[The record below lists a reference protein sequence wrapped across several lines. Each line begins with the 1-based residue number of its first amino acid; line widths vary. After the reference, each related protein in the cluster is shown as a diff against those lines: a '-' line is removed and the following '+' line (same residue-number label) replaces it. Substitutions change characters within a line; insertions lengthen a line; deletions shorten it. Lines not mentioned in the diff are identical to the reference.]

1 MNFHTTFPKTI
12 FCVILNMQT
21 QNAAQGFSFRSM
33 LNRNS
38 LSIVLWNLFPVIGVL
53 FWGWQP
59 ISIFVCY
66 ALETIVVGV
75 FNVFKL
81 IAVYRYGLPD
91 PPEQKGIRGLG
102 IIRFFIFHY
111 FFFVFGQLTLFFSIN
126 MFAFTGPLNAIHNLH
141 AIMLRGPYQIALLAF
156 IINNTHLFIYDFC
169 FYKKYKMRTMVQQM
183 FEPYPRIFV
192 QQFVVILG
200 CYIFKASG
208 NDYAVLIV
216 FVLAKIFFDL
226 LFHSL
231 SMIQMN
237 KAIKNGPED

>member
-1 MNFHTTFPKTI
+1 
-12 FCVILNMQT
+12 MQT

-38 LSIVLWNLFPVIGVL
+38 ISIILWNLFPVIGVL
-53 FWGWQP
+53 LWGWQP

-75 FNVFKL
+75 FNIFKL
-81 IAVYRYGLPD
+81 IAVYRYGLPE
-91 PPEQKGIRGLG
+91 PPEQTGTRGLG
-102 IIRFFIFHY
+102 VIPFFAMHY

-126 MFAFTGPLNAIHNLH
+126 GFEFTGPLNAIHNLH
-141 AIMLRGPYQIALLAF
+141 AIMLQGPYQITLLAF
-156 IINNTHLFIYDFC
+156 IFNNIYLFIYDFC
-169 FYKKYKMRTMVQQM
+169 FYKKYKMRNMGQQM

-192 QQFVVILG
+192 QQFVVIFG
-200 CYIFKASG
+200 SFIFKASG

-231 SMIQMN
+231 GIIQMN
-237 KAIKNGPED
+237 TTIKNGPED